1 MAPLSHKKD
10 LGTSKVGFSLINQS
24 VTLNFE
30 LSFNERTLVNIDLR
44 SCVLLSKKKR
54 DRDRIPQTLP
64 SEASLMNYAKSTI
77 VA

>member
-44 SCVLLSKKKR
+44 SCVLLSKKKKEIVTEYR
-54 DRDRIPQTLP
+54 KRCQ
-64 SEASLMNYAKSTI
+64 AKQ
-77 VA
+77 V